1 MKKLYLTLG
10 LLMCITSQI
19 HAGDYAIQLSASKS
33 PQLTAYKPL
42 EKFGNLYTTNAD
54 NGFIRTRLGTL
65 HGKQIA
71 LETLAKVHAA
81 GYPNAFLVN
90 ADTIVGTDMT
100 IKESTSA
107 YDSQSSPE
115 WQMLNAEQQ
124 ANIVN
129 LDGVLHIKD
138 GENFTPLSAAIKK

>member
-1 MKKLYLTLG
+1 MKKLYPTLG

-33 PQLTAYKPL
+33 PQLTVYKPL
-42 EKFGNLYTTNAD
+42 EKFGNLYTTTTD

-65 HGKQIA
+65 HGKKIA

-90 ADTIVGTDMT
+90 ADTNVTAKT
-100 IKESTSA
+100 PTPE
-107 YDSQSSPE
+107 YNSQNAPE

-129 LDGVLHIKD
+129 LDGVLHIKEGD
-138 GENFTPLSAAIKK
+138 NFTPLSKVIKK